1 MKIREIIDIIE
12 KFAPLSE
19 EDDWDNSGWQIE
31 PFEDET
37 TKILCALDVNDNT
50 VEQAVQNGCGLI
62 LSHHPV
68 FFSPIK
74 SIAPSFITKAIQHK
88 IAIYSA
94 HTNLDKAKGGVNE
107 CFAELCGFPDIELF
121 LDFVKY
127 KTLDKPQDMKG
138 LIERL
143 KIVFGISQLKV
154 VNLNKAQFSSIAFCS
169 GAGHDFIEILDNSGI
184 DVYLTSDIKYH
195 QAQAAKRMTIIDIG
209 HFNSERC
216 AVQLFKK
223 ILSDSPVEVIEAK
236 EKDVFEYI

>member
-12 KFAPLSE
+12 QFAPLE
-19 EDDWDNSGWQIE
+19 DEDDWDNSGWQIE
-31 PFEDET
+31 PFEEET
-37 TKILCALDVNDNT
+37 NKILCALDVNENT
-50 VEQAVQNGCGLI
+50 VEQAVQSGCGLI

-74 SIAPSFITKAIQHK
+74 SITPSFITKAIQHK
-88 IAIYSA
+88 IAVYSA

-107 CFAELCGFPDIELF
+107 CFAELCGFPDIEYLM
-121 LDFVKY
+121 DFVKY
-127 KTLDKPQDMKG
+127 KKTDKPEDMKA

-143 KIVFGISQLKV
+143 KIVFGISQLKI
-154 VNLNKAQFSSIAFCS
+154 VNLNKAQFNSVAFCS
-169 GAGHDFIEILDNSGI
+169 GAGDEFIEILDESGI
-184 DVYLTSDIKYH
+184 DVYITADIKYH
-195 QAQAAKRMTIIDIG
+195 RAQAAKRMTIIDVG

-223 ILSDSPVEVIEAK
+223 ILSGCPVEIVEAK